1 MLQQQY
7 KNIPLKGN
15 KKKLCKPIASHLK
28 HENCKN
34 IFEQLRQNK
43 YISIKGLVKY
53 TLKPHLS
60 GINQF
65 IQNSSLWKN
74 VYFKIKT

>member
-1 MLQQQY
+1 MLQKQY

-15 KKKLCKPIASHLK
+15 KKTLCKPIASHLK
-28 HENCKN
+28 TRTVNTCLK
-34 IFEQLRQNK
+34 QLRQNK
-43 YISIKGLVKY
+43 YIYIKGLVKY

-65 IQNSSLWKN
+65 IQNSSLWQK
-74 VYFKIKT
+74 VYFNIKT